1 MLKKLLAWFSDPI
14 KCKCECE
21 QSMARFSSILIPS
34 ADPPIVISALAA
46 STASALQ
53 TIGRNRIFALNADQD
68 ITILF
73 GNASGPT
80 ITPNSSSYRIPANQ
94 QTTLDT
100 GSAFDSFKV
109 FNNSGTTVAN
119 IYIQLLSVV

>member
-1 MLKKLLAWFSDPI
+1 
-14 KCKCECE
+14 
-21 QSMARFSSILIPS
+21 MARFSTVLIPS
-34 ADPPIVISALAA
+34 CDAPINIPALAA
-46 STASALQ
+46 STASAIQ
-53 TIGRNRIFALNADQD
+53 TIGRNRLFAINADQD

-80 ITPNSSSYRIPANQ
+80 ITPSSTSYRIPANQ

-100 GSAFDSFKV
+100 GQAFDSFKV